1 MFPSSRNSESI
12 ISRNLNGLTVLIQ
25 ARQRQSRGR
34 TRPRR
39 HRTLSLRPRRGLP
52 LRDRAQPRPR
62 TLLPHPRQYHSR
74 LGRLIPCGGSPTPP
88 ARVLHP
94 RAPIFFYNKNAP
106 SVAGK
111 AATLG
116 AILYKSKGC
125 GDVIPAGVQGQR
137 SCPTFSALK
146 STVNSRIGCSLCRK
160 RDINTV
166 QC

>member
-25 ARQRQSRGR
+25 ARQRQSLGR

-94 RAPIFFYNKNAP
+94 RAPASRSARVRRRAP
-106 SVAGK
+106 FHGGRLACCAVTPYHVVKMRRHSFA
-111 AATLG
+111 
-116 AILYKSKGC
+116 
-125 GDVIPAGVQGQR
+125 PR
-137 SCPTFSALK
+137 F
-146 STVNSRIGCSLCRK
+146 
-160 RDINTV
+160 
-166 QC
+166 

>member
-1 MFPSSRNSESI
+1 MK
-12 ISRNLNGLTVLIQ
+12 TDVLIQ
-25 ARQRQSRGR
+25 ARQRQSLGR

-62 TLLPHPRQYHSR
+62 TRLPHPRQYHSR

-137 SCPTFSALK
+137 PCPTFSALK
-146 STVNSRIGCSLCRK
+146 SSEQPDWLFTVPKKRYKHRAVRKHCRL
-160 RDINTV
+160 R
-166 QC
+166 